1 MTDPTFHLV
10 GSFLELNQITGG
22 PKYLRRDDICLV
34 NTSAHRITLYMKGRQ
49 ESEILTFVNTENQQR
64 FVQQLLTDVSCDD
77 SSFKDCMT
85 AVKDAMENIKR
96 VQCEL
101 SASLENVTSKIQ
113 ELKEDVKKDLQ
124 EYIDES
130 LETESEPES
139 EPEKK
144 NPYDVLDDS
153 PTDSVCNTLITFVTI
168 ILILFGMVSLQRNV
182 ALLT

>member
-1 MTDPTFHLV
+1 MADPTFHLV
-10 GSFLELNQITGG
+10 GSFLELNQVTGG
-22 PKYLRRDDICLV
+22 PKYLRKDDICLV

-49 ESEILTFVNTENQQR
+49 ESEILTFVNSENQQR
-64 FVQQLLTDVSCDD
+64 FVQQLLTDASCED
-77 SSFKDCMT
+77 SPFKDCMT

-113 ELKEDVKKDLQ
+113 DLKEDVKKDLR

-130 LETESEPES
+130 LEPEPEP
-139 EPEKK
+139 EEKK
-144 NPYDVLDDS
+144 NPYDILDDS
-153 PTDSVCNTLITFVTI
+153 PADSVCNTLITFVTI
-168 ILILFGMVSLQRNV
+168 ILILFGVVSLQKNL